1 MGRGPEGP
9 NVVGPEPPDS
19 PGELRPPGGIL
30 AIVSSAEGDHQEEP
44 MPGSQ
49 RPLHD
54 LTRKECLELLQYHSF
69 VGRLGFVLDGRPM
82 VLPVNYLAD
91 EQAVVFCTA
100 EGTTLSAVGEESE
113 VVFEVDESHPL
124 ERSGWSVVVRGTAR
138 VVSDPSEV
146 DALRRG
152 PLRSWAV
159 RAPERWVRITIE
171 EVTGRRL
178 GQG

>member
-1 MGRGPEGP
+1 
-9 NVVGPEPPDS
+9 
-19 PGELRPPGGIL
+19 
-30 AIVSSAEGDHQEEP
+30 

-91 EQAVVFCTA
+91 EYAVVFCTA
-100 EGTTLSAVGEESE
+100 RGTALSSVGEGSE

-138 VVSDPSEV
+138 AVSEPDEV
-146 DALRRG
+146 EALRRG
-152 PLRSWAV
+152 PLHTW
-159 RAPERWVRITIE
+159 PECWVRITIE
-171 EVTGRRL
+171 EVTGRRI
-178 GQG
+178 GQRLTS